1 MSWAGSPYSPKSSHG
16 IYAFNVMS
24 AFDTF
29 LFWKRFGQKKL
40 FSGHVFLL
48 VSNKLEVIFQGM
60 VSVPNC
66 LQYKCFKSVF
76 IASILILG
84 FTSKILVQK
93 SNKFYLCTS
102 GGCKIF
108 HSSCEVPTFFLM
120 YICFHVE
127 LCFYHLIFWKSK
139 YHRIVCFPSLDE
151 YT

>member
-1 MSWAGSPYSPKSSHG
+1 MSWAGSPYIPKSSHG

-24 AFDTF
+24 AFDSF

-66 LQYKCFKSVF
+66 LQCKCFKSVF
-76 IASILILG
+76 MASILILG
-84 FTSKILVQK
+84 FISKILVQR

-120 YICFHVE
+120 YICFH
-127 LCFYHLIFWKSK
+127 
-139 YHRIVCFPSLDE
+139 SLEEMAVWCYE
-151 YT
+151 YNPITVFLGENYVFII